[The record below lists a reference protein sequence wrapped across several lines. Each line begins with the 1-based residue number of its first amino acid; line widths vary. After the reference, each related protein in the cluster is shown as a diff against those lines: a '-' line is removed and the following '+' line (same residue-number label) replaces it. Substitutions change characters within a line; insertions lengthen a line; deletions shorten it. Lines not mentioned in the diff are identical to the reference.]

1 MMISFNNRKK
11 WPNNIKVGTS
21 KNKR

>member
-1 MMISFNNRKK
+1 MISFNNRKK